1 MKTNAGK
8 LLGWLAVSACCA
20 SLSGCAVIAWTVA
33 AFMPPRKVPA
43 LYKPPKDQP
52 MLVFVDDALNTA
64 DVESVKG
71 PLARRLGEL
80 LKDRGVVSETI
91 PHQRVLQLMA
101 AESTFEQMPIA
112 RVGKRLGARTVL
124 YVCVDRFV
132 VQEYASP
139 LCQGAMQTTVR
150 VVDVEEGRLWPKDQ
164 LEGHRVGEVEIP
176 ACEETGVGYENTL
189 TRQLADMMA
198 ERIVELFCDH
208 LEPATT
214 VWGE

>member
-8 LLGWLAVSACCA
+8 LLKWLVVSVCCA
-20 SLSGCAVIAWTVA
+20 SLSGCAVIAWTA
-33 AFMPPRKVPA
+33 AALWPPRKVPA
-43 LYKPPKDQP
+43 LYKPDKHMP
-52 MLVFVDDALNTA
+52 MLVFVDDTLNTA
-64 DVESVKG
+64 EVELVKG

-80 LKDRGVVSETI
+80 LKDRGVVDETI
-91 PHQRVLQLMA
+91 PYERILQLMA

-112 RVGKRLGARTVL
+112 QAGKRLGARTVL
-124 YVCVDRFV
+124 YVSVDRFI
-132 VQEYASP
+132 VQEYATP
-139 LCQGAMQTTVR
+139 LWQGEMETTVR

-164 LEGHRVGEVEIP
+164 LQGYRVGKVEIP
-176 ACEETGVGYENTL
+176 ACEETGVGYESTL